1 MYGQPQQVGGPQSM
15 MAGGPG
21 MMPPPQ
27 GMPPSMGPQGP
38 QSMVQG
44 YAPGPHSTEGS
55 PVHQLSG
62 YSQPMPQQQ
71 GMAVGMEAPQGPGG
85 PPGPLQGPQTQGIYI
100 PPGVNPG
107 TFSQVTYQTF

>member
-71 GMAVGMEAPQGPGG
+71 GMAVGMEAPQGPGDHRDLYRG
-85 PPGPLQGPQTQGIYI
+85 HRPREYIFHPGSTQEH
-100 PPGVNPG
+100 
-107 TFSQVTYQTF
+107 FHR